1 MKIGSDA
8 PWFVRCR
15 LHTEQV
21 CIVCLR
27 TIPGVSHSLKSD
39 YVQFAAGRKGLFFF
53 AWASSPVME
62 ELTEVQ
68 QTVVPHAH

>member
-8 PWFVRCR
+8 QWFALCR

-27 TIPGVSHSLKSD
+27 TIPGVSHLLESD
-39 YVQFAAGRKGLFFF
+39 YVFTAGRKGLFVFKS
-53 AWASSPVME
+53 ASSPPVME
-62 ELTEVQ
+62 AQ
-68 QTVVPHAH
+68 